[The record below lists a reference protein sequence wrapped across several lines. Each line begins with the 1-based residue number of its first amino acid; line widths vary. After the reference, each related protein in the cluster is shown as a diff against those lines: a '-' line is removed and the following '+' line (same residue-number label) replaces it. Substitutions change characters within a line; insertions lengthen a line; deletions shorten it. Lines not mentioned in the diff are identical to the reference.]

1 MTDTKKSQ
9 NLSHEDIEVAVQN
22 YLKHGGKIQ
31 RVEIE
36 RASTDLNIVLERRWQ
51 DYSITDTKMFPKLS
65 SRLIQELGWSETIH
79 EI

>member
-9 NLSHEDIEVAVQN
+9 DLSHEDIEVAVQN

-36 RASTDLNIVLERRWQ
+36 RASTDLNIVLER
-51 DYSITDTKMFPKLS
+51 
-65 SRLIQELGWSETIH
+65 
-79 EI
+79 

>member
-9 NLSHEDIEVAVQN
+9 DLSHEDIEVAVQN

-36 RASTDLNIVLERRWQ
+36 RASTDLNLVLERGWQ
-51 DYSITDTKMFPKLS
+51 DYSITDTKMFPIFKFS
-65 SRLIQELGWSETIH
+65 FNSRIRMVRNNS
-79 EI
+79 